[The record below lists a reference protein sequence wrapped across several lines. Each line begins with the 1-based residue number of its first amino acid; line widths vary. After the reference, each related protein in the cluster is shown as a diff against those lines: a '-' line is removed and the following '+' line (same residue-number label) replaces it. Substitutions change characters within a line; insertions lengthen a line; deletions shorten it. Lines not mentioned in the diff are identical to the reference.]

1 MTKGKD
7 ARVTI
12 ALACTTCTC
21 REREASGKSTG
32 ISRYTTRKNR
42 RNTPTRLESKK
53 FRVCCHKHT
62 YHKELKK

>member
-1 MTKGKD
+1 MTKSKD
-7 ARVTI
+7 ARITT
-12 ALACTTCTC
+12 ALACTLCIC
-21 REREASGKSTG
+21 KEAGDKSTG

-53 FRVCCHKHT
+53 FRVCCHRHT

>member
-1 MTKGKD
+1 MTKNKD

-12 ALACTTCTC
+12 SLACTICTC
-21 REREASGKSTG
+21 RGVGDKSMG

-53 FRVCCHKHT
+53 FRVCRHKHT

>member
-1 MTKGKD
+1 MTKSKD
-7 ARVTI
+7 ARVTTG
-12 ALACTTCTC
+12 LACTICTY
-21 REREASGKSTG
+21 RGAGEKSTG

-53 FRVCCHKHT
+53 FCVCCHKHT

>member
-1 MTKGKD
+1 MTESKD
-7 ARVTI
+7 ARVTT
-12 ALACTTCTC
+12 ALACTICTC
-21 REREASGKSTG
+21 KEAGDKSTG

>member
-1 MTKGKD
+1 MAKSKD
-7 ARVTI
+7 ARVTT
-12 ALACTTCTC
+12 ALACTICTC
-21 REREASGKSTG
+21 KEAGDKSTG

>member
-1 MTKGKD
+1 MTKSKD
-7 ARVTI
+7 ARVTT
-12 ALACTTCTC
+12 ALACTICTC
-21 REREASGKSTG
+21 KEAGDKSTG
-32 ISRYTTRKNR
+32 IFRYTTRKNR

>member
-1 MTKGKD
+1 MTKRKD

-12 ALACTTCTC
+12 ALACTICTSK
-21 REREASGKSTG
+21 EAVDKPTG
-32 ISRYTTRKNR
+32 MSRYTTRKNR

-53 FRVCCHKHT
+53 FCVCCHKHT